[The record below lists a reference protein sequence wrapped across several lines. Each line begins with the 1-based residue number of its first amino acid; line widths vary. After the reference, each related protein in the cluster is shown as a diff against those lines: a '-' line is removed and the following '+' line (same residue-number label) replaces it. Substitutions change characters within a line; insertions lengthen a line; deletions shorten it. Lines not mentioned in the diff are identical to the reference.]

1 LSALD
6 IFCNLHCRDIR
17 YQIARIL
24 MPTSELAARL
34 SDSPRE
40 SKRQLEALKYA
51 LDAAAIVARTDR
63 AGKITFVNDKFCEI
77 SGYDREELIGQDHR
91 ILNSG
96 VHPHEFMR
104 ELWRTIGQG
113 HVWRGEIQNRAKLGH
128 LYWVDT
134 TIVPLPDADGKHCE
148 YIAIRFDITSRKA
161 AESRLRDQAAL
172 TQLGEMA
179 TMVAHEVRNPL
190 AGLTGALQILGE
202 RFPADSEERMVVG
215 DMRERIRAL
224 NATLTDLLTYARP
237 HPMRRADHD
246 LLEVVENVVAGLRA
260 DARFTGL
267 QIEVGGAPATCHV
280 DLELMRGLLLNLALN
295 AAQAM
300 NGRGRLQILVEPEG
314 QVCVVR
320 VIDNGPGISAQVRN
334 RVFEPF
340 FTTKSRGTGLGLA
353 IVRRVV
359 EQHEGEVILRSPES
373 GGTEVRISL
382 PGHANLP

>member
-1 LSALD
+1 
-6 IFCNLHCRDIR
+6 
-17 YQIARIL
+17 
-24 MPTSELAARL
+24 MPSSEAAARV
-34 SDSPRE
+34 SISPQE
-40 SKRQLEALKYA
+40 SQRQLEALKYA
-51 LDAAAIVARTDR
+51 LDAAAIVVRTDH
-63 AGKITFVNDKFCEI
+63 AGKITFVNDNFCEI
-77 SGYDREELIGQDHR
+77 SGYDRDELIGQDHR
-91 ILNSG
+91 IVNSG
-96 VHPHEFMR
+96 AHPREFMR
-104 ELWRTIGQG
+104 DLWRTIGQG
-113 HVWRGEIQNRAKLGH
+113 HVWRGEIRNRAKLGH

-134 TIVPLPDADGKHCE
+134 TIVPLPDSDGKPCE

-161 AESRLRDQAAL
+161 AEARLRDQAAL

-246 LLEVVENVVAGLRA
+246 LLRVTEDIVAGLRV
-260 DARFTGL
+260 DPRFKGL
-267 QIEVGGAPATCHV
+267 EIDVGGAPVTCHV

-300 NGRGRLQILVEPEG
+300 KGHGRLQVLVEPEG
-314 QVCVVR
+314 QVCVLR
-320 VIDNGPGISAQVRN
+320 VIDNGPGISAQVRD

-359 EQHEGEVILRSPES
+359 EQHEGDVILRSPES

-382 PGHANLP
+382 PTHAKLP